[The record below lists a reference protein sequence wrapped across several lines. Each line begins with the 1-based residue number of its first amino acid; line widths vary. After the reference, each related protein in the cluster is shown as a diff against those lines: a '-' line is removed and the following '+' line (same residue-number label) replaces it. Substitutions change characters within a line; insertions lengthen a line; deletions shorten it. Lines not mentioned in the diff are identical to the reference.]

1 MNAPTTAGAPI
12 GAPTGSNPQEK
23 PLGTMKKLVSLVD
36 RGEFDQICYPQDA
49 NTTLYQPL
57 FKPYHNFTPEV
68 RVWPFAG
75 AAEWGKRIT
84 FTVPMPWETDL
95 LSWVAL
101 RIKPQH
107 WLPAD
112 IYNHLYSTKDWS
124 YINAN
129 TEWLWAKSLGSVA
142 IARAELE
149 IDGVI
154 VEQWSGDWIQVWGR
168 MTQDLNQ
175 GIGWDTDMLG
185 PTGGTDDGS
194 FYCYLP
200 FWFSRHRNVAFPLIS
215 TSRPVRIHITF
226 RPFKDVVRMRGVNK
240 VCDQT
245 PLQSSF
251 EIQDLALP
259 FLSKRTIQVNQ
270 PQPTMEVAE
279 MVCGTALIDGDLRK
293 AYRDYYHE
301 ILMNPVVEMQFGEP
315 LKYTVGAPNG
325 SRILIGLP
333 LTAFNGPL
341 KQLIW
346 VIRRKGVGARADWTN
361 FSATLED
368 AADPIWNPTQPLLR
382 KATLLVG
389 TATWFDEE
397 ESVLRANGALPLA
410 GGIRVFGNY
419 IYVYNFTE
427 RPNSFDPC
435 GSVNASRTDLRL
447 NLEVEQPQ
455 GADKEWEVLVW
466 AVQTNW
472 MRFQNGLANQVFMD

>member
-1 MNAPTTAGAPI
+1 
-12 GAPTGSNPQEK
+12 
-23 PLGTMKKLVSLVD
+23 
-36 RGEFDQICYPQDA
+36 
-49 NTTLYQPL
+49 
-57 FKPYHNFTPEV
+57 
-68 RVWPFAG
+68 
-75 AAEWGKRIT
+75 
-84 FTVPMPWETDL
+84 
-95 LSWVAL
+95 
-101 RIKPQH
+101 
-107 WLPAD
+107 
-112 IYNHLYSTKDWS
+112 
-124 YINAN
+124 
-129 TEWLWAKSLGSVA
+129 
-142 IARAELE
+142 
-149 IDGVI
+149 
-154 VEQWSGDWIQVWGR
+154 
-168 MTQDLNQ
+168 
-175 GIGWDTDMLG
+175 
-185 PTGGTDDGS
+185 
-194 FYCYLP
+194 
-200 FWFSRHRNVAFPLIS
+200 
-215 TSRPVRIHITF
+215 
-226 RPFKDVVRMRGVNK
+226 MRGVNK

-259 FLSKRTIQVNQ
+259 FLQKRTIQVNQ

>member
-1 MNAPTTAGAPI
+1 MNTGAPI
-12 GAPTGSNPQEK
+12 AAPSGAVPQEK
-23 PLGTMKKLVSLVD
+23 PVGTMKKLVSLVD
-36 RGEFDQICYPQDA
+36 RGEFDMIAYPQDA
-49 NTTLYQPL
+49 NSTLFQPT

-84 FTVPMPWETDL
+84 FTIPMPWETDL
-95 LSWVAL
+95 VSWIAL

-112 IYNHLYSTKDWS
+112 IYNHLYSTKDWAYVNS
-124 YINAN
+124 N

-142 IARAELE
+142 IAKAELE
-149 IDGVI
+149 IDGI
-154 VEQWSGDWIQVWGR
+154 TVEQWSGDWIQVWGR
-168 MTQDLNQ
+168 ITQDLNH

-200 FWFSRHRNVAFPLIS
+200 FWFSRHRNTAFPLIS
-215 TSRPVRIHITF
+215 TTRPVRVHITF
-226 RPFKDVVRMRGVNK
+226 RPFKDVVRMRSANK

-251 EIQDLALP
+251 EIQDLSLP
-259 FLSKRTIQVNQ
+259 FLKKQVIQINQ

-279 MVCGTALIDGDLRK
+279 MVCGTVLIDGELRK

-346 VIRRKGVGARADWTN
+346 VLRRKGVAARADWTN

-368 AADPIWNPTQPLLR
+368 AADPVWNPTQPLLC

-397 ESVLRANGALPLA
+397 ESVLRASGSLPLA

-427 RPNSFDPC
+427 EPTRFDPC

-447 NLEVEQPQ
+447 NLEVEQPL
-455 GADKEWEVLVW
+455 GDDKEWEVLVW
-466 AVQTNW
+466 AVETNW

>member
-1 MNAPTTAGAPI
+1 MNAPTSSG
-12 GAPTGSNPQEK
+12 QEK

-36 RGEFDQICYPQDA
+36 RGEFDMIAYPQDA

-57 FKPYHNFTPEV
+57 FKPYHNFTTEV
-68 RVWPFAG
+68 HVWPFAG
-75 AAEWGKRIT
+75 SAEWGKRIT
-84 FTVPMPWETDL
+84 FTVPQPWETDV

-112 IYNHLYSTKDWS
+112 IYNRLYGTKDWS
-124 YINAN
+124 YKNTD
-129 TEWLWAKSLGSVA
+129 TEWIWAKSLGSIA
-142 IARAELE
+142 IAKAELE
-149 IDGVI
+149 IDGVT
-154 VEQWSGDWIQVWGR
+154 VEQWSGDWIHVWGR
-168 MTQDLNQ
+168 MNQDLNK

-185 PTGGTDDGS
+185 LTGGTEDGS

-200 FWFSRHRNVAFPLIS
+200 FWFSRHRNTAFPLIS
-215 TSRPVRIHITF
+215 TTRPVRIHVTF
-226 RPFKDVVRMRGVNK
+226 RPFHEVIRMRNTNK
-240 VCDQT
+240 ACDQT

-251 EIQDLALP
+251 EIADLTFP
-259 FLSKRTIQVNQ
+259 FRYLRTVRIDQ
-270 PQPTMEVAE
+270 PVPTMEVAE
-279 MVCGTALIDGDLRK
+279 MVCGTALIDGELRL

-301 ILMNPVVEMQFGEP
+301 ILMNPVVEMRFGEP

-346 VIRRKGVGARADWTN
+346 VLRRKGVSARADWTN
-361 FSATLED
+361 FSATLEPM
-368 AADPIWNPTQPLLR
+368 DPEWNPAQSLLR

-389 TATWFDEE
+389 TATWFEEE
-397 ESVLRANGALPLA
+397 ESVLRANGSLPLS
-410 GGIRVFGNY
+410 GGIRTFGNF

-427 RPNSFDPC
+427 KPNSFDPC
-435 GSVNASRTDLRL
+435 GTVNASRTDLRL

-455 GADKEWEVLVW
+455 GEDKEWEVIVW